1 MKHSLAYLLSAALIS
16 GLISAGCATNRIEG
30 NEIPEQPQVNDVTVP
45 PQQVAAVPTP
55 APTVAPPAPPPEVE
69 APTPVPATAPPPAP
83 PEEAE
88 APPTPEPTAVPT
100 AEPAA
105 NPCNKYIVVKGDTL
119 WDISGSSSGYHDN
132 FLWPLI
138 FKANR
143 DQITDPDLIYPKQEF
158 CIKQDFSD
166 LEIQK
171 AHKDAVDTPVYV
183 PHTKP
188 RETLPLNYF

>member
-1 MKHSLAYLLSAALIS
+1 ML
-16 GLISAGCATNRIEG
+16 SAGCATNRIEG
-30 NEIPEQPQVNDVTVP
+30 NEIPEQPQANDAVVP
-45 PQQVAAVPTP
+45 PPQVAAAPPAVPTP
-55 APTVAPPAPPPEVE
+55 APTVAPPPAPPEEPTA
-69 APTPVPATAPPPAP
+69 APTAEAPPPAP
-83 PEEAE
+83 PAEVE
-88 APPTPEPTAVPT
+88 APPTPEPTPQPTEAPAV
-100 AEPAA
+100 
-105 NPCNKYIVVKGDTL
+105 NPCNKYIVVRGDTL
-119 WDISGSSSGYHDN
+119 WDISGSNSGYHDN

-143 DQITDPDLIYPKQEF
+143 DQIVDPDLIYPKQEF